1 MELFGRASHGAGL
14 IKNIEAKAM
23 TTMLNRD
30 IYNKPPKENRLVN
43 NGVAEVSEDHSEA
56 AQAILR
62 YELDTFVCDGQY
74 EKGLE
79 TILEKFLLNLDS
91 QTEQPGVWISGFY
104 GSGKSHL
111 AKMLRTLWTD
121 YQFADGATARSIA
134 KVPTGVFESLKELT
148 NKSKRHGGL
157 HAAAGKLGSGA
168 GDKVRLAL
176 LGIVFKSKGL
186 PEQYNQA
193 QLVLWM
199 KREEILDKVE
209 SELKAN
215 GRTLVQELPHMYVS
229 GYLAKAI
236 LKARPDLAHT
246 EADARKLLKEQFP
259 QVTDVTSDQ
268 MTTAI
273 EAALAEDGKFPLTL
287 VVLDEVQQFI
297 GADAEKAFQVQ
308 EVTETLSKHFNG
320 RLLFVGTGQSALSG
334 MPNLQR
340 LMGRF
345 PVQVMLGDWDVE
357 NVTRQIILAKKP
369 SVQPDIEKVWRGN
382 LGEIS
387 RHLRGTKLEH
397 VTEDENVLTSDY
409 PLLPVR
415 RRFWER
421 VLRTIDT
428 TGTVSQLRS
437 QLRVVHEAVLATAD
451 VPLGHVV
458 SGDFLYDQIAANL
471 VSTAQLPK
479 EVFENVQRFAAGDE
493 KAQLKAKL
501 LKLIYLINK
510 LPADA
515 ALDIGLKAT
524 EESLADLLVTD
535 LSAGSSE
542 LRKSLPALLDELQN
556 NDRLVMAMAGGSGTE
571 YRLQTRE
578 SSAWYDEF
586 RAQEAELKAAPQRV
600 EQKRSELLKA
610 RFGEVLKKVRV
621 TQGKSP
627 EVRTL
632 TPSYDDSLPKD
643 NDKNLFIWIQ
653 DGWQNDEKSVIA
665 ESKGKSADNP
675 TLFAYLPAQNKTE
688 LTNAIVALEAAR
700 TTLQKKGTPAT
711 EEGRDAQ
718 RSMESRQRNAEK
730 ELADLIDKLMSGVR
744 VFQAGGQEASD
755 GNDLADRINRAA
767 KSSAIRL
774 YSQFDA
780 ADHEQWGKVLEE
792 ARKGNL
798 EALKAVGHTQEAD
811 KHPVCQ
817 KLLGYIGPGKKG
829 SEIRENFDAPPYGWP
844 RDAIDGALYALL
856 AAGHINAT
864 DAASKPV
871 DAKSLDRAKLTQ
883 TSFRRESINITPI
896 QLIKIRKLFDAVG
909 VPCQP
914 KEELN
919 KMPALLAKL
928 REQASRAGG
937 IAPAPEAPKLT
948 VVEAIEAQSGNA
960 QLLELFNRN
969 DEVLALSQ
977 AWSKTAEEI
986 AKRLPTWNK
995 LGDLL
1000 RHAKALGPYA
1010 KLKAETDAVLN
1021 QRSLLAEPDS
1031 VRPLLDEAV
1040 DLLRQALKAKLDG
1053 FEQVFAQQWAQLQE
1067 DADWKKLSDAQRE
1080 DLTVKH
1086 HLTKPAQVAI
1096 GTPEQLQDALDDC
1109 DLDHWVS
1116 KTQALPSRFEAARHA
1131 AVQLLK
1137 PNVVHVS
1144 LPKRTLNDEAELKA
1158 WLTEVE
1164 ALLSAKLQKGPVAL

>member
-1 MELFGRASHGAGL
+1 
-14 IKNIEAKAM
+14 
-23 TTMLNRD
+23 MLNRD

-43 NGVAEVSEDHSEA
+43 NGVAEVSEDHSDA

-62 YELDTFVCDGQY
+62 YELESFVCDGQY

-79 TILEKFLLNLDS
+79 TILDKFLLNLDAG
-91 QTEQPGVWISGFY
+91 TEQPGVWISGFF

-121 YQFADGATARSIA
+121 YQFADGATARSLA
-134 KVPTGVFESLKELT
+134 KLPTGVFEHLKEL
-148 NKSKRHGGL
+148 SMQGRRHGGL
-157 HAAAGKLGSGA
+157 HAAAGKLGAGA

-193 QLVLWM
+193 QFVLWM
-199 KREEILDKVE
+199 TREGILSTVE
-209 SELKAN
+209 AELKSA
-215 GRTLVQELPHMYVS
+215 GRSLAQELPHMYVS
-229 GYLAKAI
+229 SHLAKA
-236 LKARPDLAHT
+236 LLQARPGLAHT

-259 QVTDVTSDQ
+259 QVTDVTSEQ

-273 EAALAEDGKFPLTL
+273 ADALSVDGKFPLTL
-287 VVLDEVQQFI
+287 VVLDEVQQFV
-297 GADAEKAFQVQ
+297 GNDVEKAFQVQ

-320 RLLFVGTGQSALSG
+320 KLLFVATGQSALSG
-334 MPNLQR
+334 MANLQR

-369 SVQPDIEKVWRGN
+369 SAQPDVEHVWRAN

-397 VTEDENVLTSDY
+397 VTDDEDVMTSDY

-451 VPLGHVV
+451 APLGHVV

-479 EVFENVQRFAAGDE
+479 EVFENVQRFSAGDAD
-493 KAQLKAKL
+493 AQLKAKL

-524 EESLADLLVTD
+524 EEALADLLVTD

-542 LRKSLPALLDELQN
+542 LRKKLPDLLGELQN
-556 NDRLVMAMAGGSGTE
+556 KDRLVMALAGSSGTE

-600 EQKRSELLKA
+600 EQKRADLLKG
-610 RFGEVLKKVRV
+610 RFSDVLKKVRV
-621 TQGKSP
+621 VQGKDNVERRLAP
-627 EVRTL
+627 I
-632 TPSYDDSLPKD
+632 YDDNLPKD
-643 NDKNLFIWIQ
+643 HDKSLYLWIQ
-653 DGWQNDEKSVIA
+653 DGWQTEEKSVIA
-665 ESKGKSADNP
+665 EAKAKNSDNP
-675 TLFAYLPAQNKTE
+675 TLFAFLPAQHKTE

-700 TTLQKKGTPAT
+700 TTLQKKGSPST

-718 RSMESRQRNAEK
+718 RSMESRQRTAER
-730 ELADLIDKLMSGVR
+730 ELVELLELLVAGVR
-744 VFQAGGQEASD
+744 VFQAGGQEALD

-767 KSSAIRL
+767 RSSAIRL

-780 ADHEQWGKVLEE
+780 ADHDMWSKVLDE

-817 KLLGYIGPGKKG
+817 KLLAYIGPGKKG
-829 SEIRENFDAPPYGWP
+829 AEIRDNFEAPPFGWP

-856 AAGHINAT
+856 AAGHIKASDAT
-864 DAASKPV
+864 SKPV

-883 TSFRRESINITPI
+883 TSFQREIVNITPI
-896 QLIKIRKLFDAVG
+896 QLIKIRKLFDAVR

-914 KEELN
+914 KEELI
-919 KMPALLAKL
+919 KLPALLAKL
-928 REQASRAGG
+928 RDQASKAGG
-937 IAPAPEAPKLT
+937 QAPAPEMPKLT
-948 VVEAIEAQSGNA
+948 ALEAVEGQTGNA
-960 QLLELFNRN
+960 QLLELFSRY
-969 DEVLALSQ
+969 DELVGLSK
-977 AWSKTAEEI
+977 AWTQTADDI
-986 AKRLPTWNK
+986 AKRLPVWRK
-995 LGDLL
+995 LIELL

-1010 KLKAETDAVLN
+1010 ALKAEVDAIEA
-1021 QRSLLAEPDS
+1021 QRSLLSDPDP
-1031 VRPLLDEAV
+1031 VRPLLDKTV
-1040 DLLRQALKAKLDG
+1040 DLLRQALNAKLEAFQKT
-1053 FEQVFAQQWAQLQE
+1053 FEHQQAQLQA
-1067 DADWKKLSDAQRE
+1067 DADWNRLSDAQRAE
-1080 DLTVKH
+1080 LSTQH
-1086 HLTKPAQVAI
+1086 HLTAPETVQL

-1109 DLDHWVS
+1109 ELEHWVA

-1137 PNVVHVS
+1137 PNVVYVP
-1144 LPKRTLNDEAELKA
+1144 LPKRTLNDESELKA
-1158 WLTEVE
+1158 WLEEVE
-1164 ALLSAKLQKGPVAL
+1164 ALLSTKLKQGPIAL

>member
-1 MELFGRASHGAGL
+1 
-14 IKNIEAKAM
+14 
-23 TTMLNRD
+23 MLNKD
-30 IYNKPPKENRLVN
+30 IYNKAPQENRLVN

-62 YELDTFVCDGQY
+62 YELESFVCDGQY

-79 TILEKFLLNLDS
+79 TILDKFLLNLDS
-91 QTEQPGVWISGFY
+91 GSEQPGVWISGFY

-121 YQFADGATARSIA
+121 YQFADGATARSLA
-134 KVPTGVFESLKELT
+134 KLPTGVFEHLKELST
-148 NKSKRHGGL
+148 QGKRYGAL
-157 HAAAGKLGSGA
+157 HAAAGKLGAGA

-176 LGIVFKSKGL
+176 LGIIFKSKGL

-193 QLVLWM
+193 QFVLWLT
-199 KREEILDKVE
+199 REGLLAQVE
-209 SELKAN
+209 SELHAVS
-215 GRTLVQELPHMYVS
+215 RSLTQELPHMYVS
-229 GYLAKAI
+229 SHLAKAL

-273 EAALAEDGKFPLTL
+273 ADALTVDGHFPLTL

-320 RLLFVGTGQSALSG
+320 KLLFVGTGQSALSG

-369 SVQPDIEKVWRGN
+369 TAMPEVEHVWRAN

-397 VTEDENVLTSDY
+397 VTEDEDVMTSDY

-451 VPLGHVV
+451 APLGHVV

-479 EVFENVQRFAAGDE
+479 EVFENVQRFAAGD
-493 KAQLKAKL
+493 ANSQLKAKL
-501 LKLIYLINK
+501 LKLVYLINK
-510 LPADA
+510 LPSDA
-515 ALDIGLKAT
+515 AMDIGLKAT
-524 EESLADLLVTD
+524 EDALADLLVTD
-535 LSAGSSE
+535 LSAGSAD
-542 LRKSLPALLDELQN
+542 LRKKLPALLDELQN
-556 NDRLVMAMAGGSGTE
+556 KDRLVMALVGGSGTE

-600 EQKRSELLKA
+600 EQKRADLLKA
-610 RFGEVLKKVRV
+610 RFIDMLKKVRV
-621 TQGKSP
+621 VQGKDNVERRLAP
-627 EVRTL
+627 T
-632 TPSYDDSLPKD
+632 YDDTLARD
-643 NDKNLFIWIQ
+643 HAQALYLWIQ
-653 DGWQNDEKSVIA
+653 DGWQTEEKSVIA
-665 ESKGKSADNP
+665 EAKGKSADNP
-675 TLFAYLPAQNKTE
+675 TLFAFLPAQHKTE

-700 TTLQKKGTPAT
+700 TTLQKKGSPST

-718 RSMESRQRNAEK
+718 RSMESRQRTAEK
-730 ELADLIDKLMSGVR
+730 ELTELLEQLFGNVR
-744 VFQAGGQEASD
+744 VFQAGGQEAQD

-780 ADHEQWGKVLEE
+780 ADHDQWSKVLDE

-798 EALKAVGHTQEAD
+798 EALKAVGHSQEAD

-817 KLLGYIGPGKKG
+817 KLLAYIGPGKKG
-829 SEIRENFDAPPYGWP
+829 AEIREQFEAPPFGWP

-856 AAGHINAT
+856 AAGHLKARDAT
-864 DAASKPV
+864 SKPV

-883 TSFRRESINITPI
+883 AHFQRESVNIAPL
-896 QLIKIRKLFDAVG
+896 QFIKIRSLFSSVG

-914 KEELN
+914 KEELA
-919 KMPALLAKL
+919 KVPLLLAKL
-928 REQASRAGG
+928 RDQAAKAGG
-937 IAPAPEAPKLT
+937 PSPAPEPPKLALIET
-948 VVEAIEAQSGNA
+948 VEGQSGNA
-960 QLLELFNRN
+960 QLLELFTRF
-969 DEVLALSQ
+969 DDIAALSKSWTQ
-977 AWSKTAEEI
+977 TADAI
-986 AKRLPTWNK
+986 AKRLPVWRQ
-995 LGDLL
+995 LEQLL
-1000 RHAKALGPYA
+1000 RHAKALGPYVA
-1010 KLKAETDAVLN
+1010 LKAERDAIEA
-1021 QRSLLAEPDS
+1021 QRSLLAEPDP
-1031 VRPLLDEAV
+1031 VRPLLDKTV
-1040 DLLRQALKAKLDG
+1040 DLLRQALKAKLD
-1053 FEQVFAQQWAQLQE
+1053 VFAQTHAQQQALLDA
-1067 DADWKKLSDAQRE
+1067 DADWAKLTDAQRAT
-1080 DLTVKH
+1080 LTEAH
-1086 HLTKPAQVAI
+1086 HLAAPAAVTL
-1096 GTPEQLQDALDDC
+1096 GTAELLQEALDEC

-1116 KTQALPSRFEAARHA
+1116 KMQALTSRFQAVRHA

-1137 PNVVHVS
+1137 PNVVQVS
-1144 LPKRTLNDEAELKA
+1144 IPRRTLNDATELKA
-1158 WLTEVE
+1158 WLKEVE
-1164 ALLSAKLQKGPVAL
+1164 LMIEQALQKGPVSL

>member
-1 MELFGRASHGAGL
+1 
-14 IKNIEAKAM
+14 
-23 TTMLNRD
+23 MLNRD
-30 IYNKPPKENRLVN
+30 IYNKAPKDNSLVN

-62 YELDTFVCDGQY
+62 YELETFVCDGQY

-79 TILEKFLLNLDS
+79 TILDKFLVNLDAG
-91 QTEQPGVWISGFY
+91 TEQPGVWISGFY

-111 AKMLRTLWTD
+111 VKMLRTLWTD
-121 YQFADGATARSIA
+121 YQFADGATARSLA
-134 KVPTGVFESLKELT
+134 NLPTGVFEQLKEL
-148 NKSKRHGGL
+148 SVQGKRYGGL
-157 HAAAGKLGSGA
+157 HAAAGKLGAGA

-176 LGIVFKSKGL
+176 LGIVFKSMGL

-193 QLVLWM
+193 QFVLWM
-199 KREEILDKVE
+199 KREGILPIVQT
-209 SELKAN
+209 ELQSV
-215 GRTLVQELPHMYVS
+215 GRTLAQELPHLYVS
-229 GYLAKAI
+229 KHLAKAV
-236 LKARPDLAHT
+236 LQGRPDLADT
-246 EADARKLLKEQFP
+246 EAEARKLLKEQFP
-259 QVTDVTSDQ
+259 QVTDVTSEQ
-268 MTTAI
+268 MISAI

-287 VVLDEVQQFI
+287 VVLDEVQQYI

-320 RLLFVGTGQSALSG
+320 KLLFVGTGQSALSG

-369 SVQPDIEKVWRGN
+369 SAQPEVEHVWRDN

-397 VTEDENVLTSDY
+397 VTEDEDVLTSDY

-437 QLRVVHEAVLATAD
+437 QLRVVHEAVLDTANA
-451 VPLGHVV
+451 PLGHVV

-493 KAQLKAKL
+493 HAQLKGKL

-515 ALDIGLKAT
+515 AMDIGLKAT
-524 EESLADLLVTD
+524 EEVLADLLVTD

-542 LRKSLPALLDELQN
+542 LRKKLPALLDELQN
-556 NDRLVMAMAGGSGTE
+556 KDRLVMALAGGNGTE

-578 SSAWYDEF
+578 SSSWYDEF

-600 EQKRSELLKA
+600 EQKRADLLKT
-610 RFGEVLKKVRV
+610 RFGDVLKKVRV
-621 TQGKSP
+621 VQGKDNV
-627 EVRTL
+627 ERRL
-632 TPSYDDSLPKD
+632 TPTYDEVLPKD
-643 NDKNLFIWIQ
+643 HDKSLYLWIQ
-653 DGWQNDEKSVIA
+653 DGWQTEEKSVIA
-665 ESKGKSADNP
+665 ESRAKSADNP
-675 TLFAYLPAQNKTE
+675 TLFAFLPAQHKTE
-688 LTNAIVALEAAR
+688 LINAIVALEAAR
-700 TTLQKKGTPAT
+700 TTLQKKGSPAT

-718 RSMESRQRNAEK
+718 RSMESRQRTAER
-730 ELADLIDKLMSGVR
+730 ELSELLDLLMAGVR

-767 KSSAIRL
+767 RSSAIRL

-780 ADHEQWGKVLEE
+780 ADHDMWSKVLDE

-817 KLLGYIGPGKKG
+817 KLLAFIGPGKKG
-829 SEIRENFDAPPYGWP
+829 AEIRDNFDAPPYGWP

-856 AAGHINAT
+856 AAGHIKAF
-864 DAASKPV
+864 DAATKSV

-883 TSFRRESINITPI
+883 ASFQRESVNITPP
-896 QLIKIRKLFDAVG
+896 QLIKIRSLFSAVG

-914 KEELN
+914 KEELT
-919 KMPALLAKL
+919 KLPALLAKL
-928 REQASRAGG
+928 RDQASKAGG
-937 IAPAPEAPKLT
+937 QAPAPETPKLT
-948 VVEAIEAQSGNA
+948 VIEAIEAQSGNA
-960 QLLELFNRN
+960 QLLELFTRYDEIVGLSKAWTQTAN
-969 DEVLALSQ
+969 D
-977 AWSKTAEEI
+977 I
-986 AKRLPTWNK
+986 AKRLPVWRQLNQ
-995 LGDLL
+995 LL
-1000 RHAKALGPYA
+1000 PHAKALGPYA
-1010 KLKAETDAVLN
+1010 AIKAEVDAIEA
-1021 QRSLLAEPDS
+1021 QRSLLAEPDP
-1031 VRPLLDEAV
+1031 VRPLLDKTV
-1040 DLLRQALKAKLDG
+1040 DLLRQALNAKLDG
-1053 FEQVFAQQWAQLQE
+1053 FEQTHTQQQIQLQQ
-1067 DADWKKLSDAQRE
+1067 DADWKKLSDSQRDELSAQHNLSA
-1080 DLTVKH
+1080 LT
-1086 HLTKPAQVAI
+1086 QVTL
-1096 GTPEQLQDALDDC
+1096 GTPDELQDALDEC
-1109 DLDHWVS
+1109 DLDHWVA

-1131 AVQLLK
+1131 AVQRLK
-1137 PNVVHVS
+1137 PNVVHVA
-1144 LPKRTLNDEAELKA
+1144 LPKRTLNDEAELKT
-1158 WLTEVE
+1158 WLAEVE
-1164 ALLSAKLQKGPVAL
+1164 ALLSAKLKQGPVAL

>member
-1 MELFGRASHGAGL
+1 M
-14 IKNIEAKAM
+14 N
-23 TTMLNRD
+23 MLNRD
-30 IYNKPPKENRLVN
+30 IYNTAPKENRLAN

-56 AQAILR
+56 AQTILR
-62 YELDTFVCDGQY
+62 YELESFVCDGQY

-79 TILEKFLLNLDS
+79 VILDKFLLNLDAGS
-91 QTEQPGVWISGFY
+91 EQPGVWISGFY

-121 YQFADGATARSIA
+121 YQFSDGATARSLA
-134 KVPTGVFESLKELT
+134 KLPAGVFEHLKELST
-148 NKSKRHGGL
+148 QGKRYGSL
-157 HAAAGKLGSGA
+157 HAAAGKLGAGA

-176 LGIVFKSKGL
+176 LGIVFKSRGL

-199 KREEILDKVE
+199 TREGILPTVE
-209 SELKAN
+209 AELKSA
-215 GRTLVQELPHMYVS
+215 GRSVAQELPHMYVS
-229 GYLAKAI
+229 SHLAKAL

-259 QVTDVTSDQ
+259 QVTDVSSEQ

-287 VVLDEVQQFI
+287 VVLDEVQQYI

-369 SVQPDIEKVWRGN
+369 TAQPQVESVWRAN

-397 VTEDENVLTSDY
+397 VTDDEDVMTSDY

-451 VPLGHVV
+451 APLGHVV
-458 SGDFLYDQIAANL
+458 SGEFLYDQIAANL

-493 KAQLKAKL
+493 HAQLKAKV
-501 LKLIYLINK
+501 LKLVFLINK

-524 EESLADLLVTD
+524 EDALADLLVTD
-535 LSAGSSE
+535 LSAGSAE
-542 LRKSLPALLDELQN
+542 LRKQLPALLDELQN
-556 NDRLVMAMAGGSGTE
+556 KDRLVMALAGSSGTE

-600 EQKRSELLKA
+600 EQKRSDLLKT
-610 RFGEVLKKVRV
+610 RFAEVLKKVRV
-621 TQGKSP
+621 VQGKDNVERRLAP
-627 EVRTL
+627 T
-632 TPSYDDSLPKD
+632 YDDTLPKD
-643 NDKNLFIWIQ
+643 HAQAMYLWIQ
-653 DGWQNDEKSVIA
+653 DGWQTEEKSVLA
-665 ESKGKSADNP
+665 EAKGKSADNP
-675 TLFAYLPAQNKTE
+675 TLFAFLPAQHKTE

-700 TTLQKKGTPAT
+700 TTLQRKGSPST

-718 RSMESRQRNAEK
+718 RSMESRQRTAEK
-730 ELADLIDKLMSGVR
+730 DLAELLEQLFGTVR
-744 VFQAGGQEASD
+744 VFQAGGQEAQD

-774 YSQFDA
+774 YGQFDA
-780 ADHEQWGKVLEE
+780 ADHDQWSKVLDE

-798 EALKAVGHTQEAD
+798 EALKAVGHSQEAD

-817 KLLGYIGPGKKG
+817 KVLTFIGPGKKG
-829 SEIRENFDAPPYGWP
+829 AEIRENFEAPPFGWP

-856 AAGHINAT
+856 AAGHLKAS
-864 DAASKPV
+864 DAASKAV

-883 TSFRRESINITPI
+883 TSFQRESVNITPS
-896 QLIKIRKLFDAVG
+896 QLIKIRSLFSTVG

-919 KMPALLAKL
+919 KVPALMSKL
-928 REQASRAGG
+928 RDQAAKAGG
-937 IAPAPEAPKLT
+937 PTPAPEAPKLT
-948 VVEAIEAQSGNA
+948 LIEAIEGQSGNA
-960 QLLELFNRN
+960 QLLELHTRF
-969 DEVLALSQ
+969 DDITALSK
-977 AWSKTAEEI
+977 AWTQTAEAI
-986 AKRLPTWNK
+986 AKRLPIWRQ
-995 LGDLL
+995 LDQLL
-1000 RHAKALGPYA
+1000 RHAKTLGPYA
-1010 KLKAETDAVLN
+1010 ALKVERDAIEN
-1021 QRSLLAEPDS
+1021 QRSLLAEPDQ
-1031 VRPLLDEAV
+1031 VRPLLDKTV
-1040 DLLRQALKAKLDG
+1040 DMLRQALKAKL
-1053 FEQVFAQQWAQLQE
+1053 EAFAQAHGNQQSHLHA
-1067 DADWKKLSDAQRE
+1067 DADWCKLSESQRAE
-1080 DLTVKH
+1080 LTQSH
-1086 HLTKPAQVAI
+1086 HLDALHSVPL
-1096 GTPEQLQDALDDC
+1096 GTPENLQDALDEC

-1116 KTQALPSRFEAARHA
+1116 RTQALHSRFEAARHA

-1137 PNVVHVS
+1137 PNVVHVAV
-1144 LPKRTLNDEAELKA
+1144 PKRTLNNEAELST
-1158 WLTEVE
+1158 WLVEVE
-1164 ALLSAKLQKGPVAL
+1164 ALIRAKLKDGPVSL

>member
-1 MELFGRASHGAGL
+1 
-14 IKNIEAKAM
+14 
-23 TTMLNRD
+23 MLNRD

-62 YELDTFVCDGQY
+62 YELETFVCDGQY

-79 TILEKFLLNLDS
+79 TILDKFLLNLDS
-91 QTEQPGVWISGFY
+91 KTEQPGVWISGFY

-134 KVPTGVFESLKELT
+134 KLPTGVFEHLKELST
-148 NKSKRHGGL
+148 QGKRYGGL
-157 HAAAGKLGSGA
+157 HAAAGKLGAGA

-176 LGIVFKSKGL
+176 LGIVSKSKGL

-199 KREEILDKVE
+199 KREGILDAVE
-209 SELKAN
+209 AELKSA
-215 GRTLVQELPHMYVS
+215 GRSLAQELPHMYVS
-229 GYLAKAI
+229 GHLAKAL
-236 LKARPDLAHT
+236 LKVRPDLAHT

-259 QVTDVTSDQ
+259 QVTDVTSEQ

-273 EAALAEDGKFPLTL
+273 EAALVHDGKFPLTL
-287 VVLDEVQQFI
+287 VVLDEVQQYI

-320 RLLFVGTGQSALSG
+320 KLLFVGTGQSALSG

-369 SVQPDIEKVWRGN
+369 SVQPEVEKVWRNN

-397 VTEDENVLTSDY
+397 VTDDESVMTSDY

-437 QLRVVHEAVLATAD
+437 QLRVVHEAVLATAEA
-451 VPLGHVV
+451 PLGHVV

-479 EVFENVQRFAAGDE
+479 EVFENVQRFAAGDAN
-493 KAQLKAKL
+493 AQLKAKL

-515 ALDIGLKAT
+515 AMDLGLKAT
-524 EESLADLLVTD
+524 EEALADLLVTD

-542 LRKSLPALLDELQN
+542 LRKSLPALLEELQN
-556 NDRLVMAMAGGSGTE
+556 KDRLVMALAGGSGTE

-600 EQKRSELLKA
+600 EQKRADLLKT
-610 RFGEVLKKVRV
+610 RFAEVLKKVRV
-621 TQGKSP
+621 TQGKGN

-632 TPSYDDSLPKD
+632 SPTYDDTLPKD
-643 NDKNLFIWIQ
+643 NDKSLYLWIQ
-653 DGWQNDEKSVIA
+653 DGWQTEEKSVIA
-665 ESKGKSADNP
+665 ESKAKSSDNP
-675 TLFAYLPAQNKTE
+675 TLFVFLPAQHKTE

-700 TTLQKKGTPAT
+700 TTLQKKGNPST

-730 ELADLIDKLMSGVR
+730 ELAELVDKLIAGVR
-744 VFQAGGQEASD
+744 VFQAGGNEATD

-780 ADHEQWGKVLEE
+780 ADHEQWGRVLDE

-798 EALKAVGHTQEAD
+798 EALKAVGHAEEAE
-811 KHPVCQ
+811 KHLVCQ
-817 KLLGYIGPGKKG
+817 RLLGYIGPGKKG
-829 SEIRENFDAPPYGWP
+829 SEIRENFESPPYGWP
-844 RDAIDGALYALL
+844 RDAIDGALYALM
-856 AAGHINAT
+856 ASGHVNAT

-896 QLIKIRKLFDAVG
+896 QFIKIRKLFDAVG

-919 KMPALLAKL
+919 RMPTLLAKL
-928 REQASRAGG
+928 RERAARAGG
-937 IAPAPEAPKLT
+937 PAPAPEAPKLT
-948 VVEAIEAQSGNA
+948 VIEAIEAQSGNA
-960 QLLELFNRN
+960 QLLELINRH
-969 DEVLALSQ
+969 DELLALSQ
-977 AWSKTAEEI
+977 AWSKAAVEI
-986 AKRLPTWNK
+986 AKRLPAWNR
-995 LGDLL
+995 LENLL
-1000 RHAKALGPYA
+1000 WHAKVLGPYA
-1010 KLKAETDAVLN
+1010 KLKAEADAIEA
-1021 QRSLLAEPDS
+1021 QRGLLTEPDP

-1040 DLLRQALKAKLDG
+1040 DLLRQALKAKLDAFQLG
-1053 FEQVFAQQWAQLQE
+1053 FQQQQALLLL
-1067 DADWKKLSDAQRE
+1067 DADWKKLSNAQRD
-1080 DLTVKH
+1080 DLTAKH
-1086 HLTKPAQVAI
+1086 HLMAPPVVAA

-1158 WLTEVE
+1158 WLAEVE
-1164 ALLSAKLQKGPVAL
+1164 ALLSSKLQKGPVAL

>member
-1 MELFGRASHGAGL
+1 
-14 IKNIEAKAM
+14 
-23 TTMLNRD
+23 MLNRD
-30 IYNKPPKENRLVN
+30 IYNKAPKENRLVN

-62 YELDTFVCDGQY
+62 YELETFVCDGQY

-79 TILEKFLLNLDS
+79 TILDKFLVNLDAG
-91 QTEQPGVWISGFY
+91 TEQPGVWISGFY

-121 YQFADGATARSIA
+121 YQFTDGATARSLA
-134 KVPTGVFESLKELT
+134 KLPTGVFEHLKELST
-148 NKSKRHGGL
+148 QGKRHGAL

-199 KREEILDKVE
+199 SREGILPTVE
-209 SELKAN
+209 AELQAA
-215 GRTLVQELPHMYVS
+215 GRSLAQELPHMYVS
-229 GYLAKAI
+229 SHLAKAL

-259 QVTDVTSDQ
+259 QVTDVTSEQ

-287 VVLDEVQQFI
+287 VVLDEVQQYI

-320 RLLFVGTGQSALSG
+320 KLLFVGTGQSALSG

-369 SVQPDIEKVWRGN
+369 SAQPEVEQVWRSN

-397 VTEDENVLTSDY
+397 VTDDEDVMTSDY

-451 VPLGHVV
+451 APLGHVV

-493 KAQLKAKL
+493 HAQLKAKL
-501 LKLIYLINK
+501 LKLVYLINK

-524 EESLADLLVTD
+524 EEALADLLVTD

-542 LRKSLPALLDELQN
+542 LRKKLPALLDELQN
-556 NDRLVMAMAGGSGTE
+556 KDRLIMALAGGSGTE

-600 EQKRSELLKA
+600 EQKRSDLLKA
-610 RFGEVLKKVRV
+610 RFGDVLKKVRV
-621 TQGKSP
+621 VQGKDNVERRLSP
-627 EVRTL
+627 T
-632 TPSYDDSLPKD
+632 YDDSLPKD
-643 NDKNLFIWIQ
+643 HSNNLYLWIQ
-653 DGWQNDEKSVIA
+653 DGWQTEEKSGIA
-665 ESKGKSADNP
+665 EAKGKPADNP
-675 TLFAYLPAQNKTE
+675 TLFVFLPAQHKTE

-700 TTLQKKGTPAT
+700 TTLQKKGSPAT

-718 RSMESRQRNAEK
+718 RSMESRQRTAEK
-730 ELADLIDKLMSGVR
+730 ELAELVEQLLAGVR
-744 VFQAGGQEASD
+744 VFQAGGQEAVD

-780 ADHEQWGKVLEE
+780 ADHDLWSKVLDE

-798 EALKAVGHTQEAD
+798 EALKAVGHSQEAD

-817 KLLGYIGPGKKG
+817 KLLAYIGPGKKG
-829 SEIRENFDAPPYGWP
+829 AEIRDNFEAPPFGWP

-856 AAGHINAT
+856 AAGHLKAT

-883 TSFRRESINITPI
+883 THFQRESINITPP
-896 QLIKIRKLFDAVG
+896 QLIKIRSLFSAVG
-909 VPCQP
+909 VP
-914 KEELN
+914 
-919 KMPALLAKL
+919 
-928 REQASRAGG
+928 
-937 IAPAPEAPKLT
+937 
-948 VVEAIEAQSGNA
+948 
-960 QLLELFNRN
+960 
-969 DEVLALSQ
+969 
-977 AWSKTAEEI
+977 
-986 AKRLPTWNK
+986 
-995 LGDLL
+995 
-1000 RHAKALGPYA
+1000 
-1010 KLKAETDAVLN
+1010 
-1021 QRSLLAEPDS
+1021 
-1031 VRPLLDEAV
+1031 
-1040 DLLRQALKAKLDG
+1040 
-1053 FEQVFAQQWAQLQE
+1053 
-1067 DADWKKLSDAQRE
+1067 
-1080 DLTVKH
+1080 
-1086 HLTKPAQVAI
+1086 
-1096 GTPEQLQDALDDC
+1096 
-1109 DLDHWVS
+1109 
-1116 KTQALPSRFEAARHA
+1116 
-1131 AVQLLK
+1131 
-1137 PNVVHVS
+1137 
-1144 LPKRTLNDEAELKA
+1144 
-1158 WLTEVE
+1158 
-1164 ALLSAKLQKGPVAL
+1164 

>member
-1 MELFGRASHGAGL
+1 
-14 IKNIEAKAM
+14 
-23 TTMLNRD
+23 MLNRD
-30 IYNKPPKENRLVN
+30 IYNTAPKENRLAN

-56 AQAILR
+56 AQTILR
-62 YELDTFVCDGQY
+62 YELESFVCDGQY

-79 TILEKFLLNLDS
+79 VILDKFLLNLDAGS
-91 QTEQPGVWISGFY
+91 EQPGVWISGFY

-121 YQFADGATARSIA
+121 YQFSDGATARSLA
-134 KVPTGVFESLKELT
+134 KLPAGVFEHLKELST
-148 NKSKRHGGL
+148 QGKRYGSL
-157 HAAAGKLGSGA
+157 HAAAGKLGAGA

-199 KREEILDKVE
+199 TREGILPTVE
-209 SELKAN
+209 AELKLA
-215 GRTLVQELPHMYVS
+215 GRSVAQELPHMYVS
-229 GYLAKAI
+229 SHLAKA
-236 LKARPDLAHT
+236 LLNARPGLAHT

-259 QVTDVTSDQ
+259 QVTDVSSEQ

-287 VVLDEVQQFI
+287 VVLDEVQQYI

-320 RLLFVGTGQSALSG
+320 KLLFVGTGQSALSG

-369 SVQPDIEKVWRGN
+369 TAQPQVESVWRAN

-397 VTEDENVLTSDY
+397 VTDDEDVMTSDY

-451 VPLGHVV
+451 APLGHVV

-493 KAQLKAKL
+493 HAQMKAKV
-501 LKLIYLINK
+501 LKLVFLINK

-524 EESLADLLVTD
+524 EDALADLLVTD
-535 LSAGSSE
+535 LSAGSAE
-542 LRKSLPALLDELQN
+542 LRKQLPVLLDELQN
-556 NDRLVMAMAGGSGTE
+556 KDRLVMALAGSSGTE

-600 EQKRSELLKA
+600 EQKRSDLLKT
-610 RFGEVLKKVRV
+610 RFAEVLKKVRV
-621 TQGKSP
+621 VQGKDNVERRLAP
-627 EVRTL
+627 T
-632 TPSYDDSLPKD
+632 YDDTLPKD
-643 NDKNLFIWIQ
+643 HPQAMYLWIQ
-653 DGWQNDEKSVIA
+653 DGWQTEEKSVLA
-665 ESKGKSADNP
+665 EAKGKSADNP
-675 TLFAYLPAQNKTE
+675 TLFAFLPAQHKTE

-700 TTLQKKGTPAT
+700 TTLQRKGSPST

-718 RSMESRQRNAEK
+718 RSMESRQRTAEK
-730 ELADLIDKLMSGVR
+730 DLAELLEQLFGTVR
-744 VFQAGGQEASD
+744 VFQAGGQEAQD

-774 YSQFDA
+774 YGQFDA
-780 ADHEQWGKVLEE
+780 ADHDQWSKVLDE

-798 EALKAVGHTQEAD
+798 EALKAVGHSQEAD

-817 KLLGYIGPGKKG
+817 KVLTFIGPGKKG
-829 SEIRENFDAPPYGWP
+829 AEIRENFEAPPFGWP

-856 AAGHINAT
+856 AAGHLKAS
-864 DAASKPV
+864 DASSKAV

-883 TSFRRESINITPI
+883 ASFQRESVNITPS
-896 QLIKIRKLFDAVG
+896 QLIKIRSLFSTVG

-919 KMPALLAKL
+919 KVPALMSKL
-928 REQASRAGG
+928 RDQAAKAGG
-937 IAPAPEAPKLT
+937 PTPAPEAPKLT
-948 VVEAIEAQSGNA
+948 LIEAIEGQSGNA
-960 QLLELFNRN
+960 QLLELHTRF
-969 DEVLALSQ
+969 DDITALSK
-977 AWSKTAEEI
+977 AWTQTAEAI
-986 AKRLPTWNK
+986 AKRLPIWRQ
-995 LGDLL
+995 LDQLL
-1000 RHAKALGPYA
+1000 RHAKTLGPYA
-1010 KLKAETDAVLN
+1010 ALKVERDAIEN
-1021 QRSLLAEPDS
+1021 QRSLLAEPDQ
-1031 VRPLLDEAV
+1031 VRPLLDKTV
-1040 DLLRQALKAKLDG
+1040 DLLRQALKAKL
-1053 FEQVFAQQWAQLQE
+1053 EAFAQAHGNQQSHLHA
-1067 DADWKKLSDAQRE
+1067 DADWCKLSEFQRAE
-1080 DLTVKH
+1080 LTQSH
-1086 HLTKPAQVAI
+1086 HLDALHSVPL
-1096 GTPEQLQDALDDC
+1096 GTPENLQDALDEC

-1116 KTQALPSRFEAARHA
+1116 RTQALHSRFEAARHA

-1137 PNVVHVS
+1137 PNVVHVAV
-1144 LPKRTLNDEAELKA
+1144 PKRTLNNEAELST
-1158 WLTEVE
+1158 WLVEVE
-1164 ALLSAKLQKGPVAL
+1164 ELIRAKLKDGPVSL

>member
-1 MELFGRASHGAGL
+1 
-14 IKNIEAKAM
+14 
-23 TTMLNRD
+23 MLNRD
-30 IYNKPPKENRLVN
+30 IYNKAPKENRLVN
-43 NGVAEVSEDHSEA
+43 NGVAEVSEDHSAA
-56 AQAILR
+56 AQDILR
-62 YELDTFVCDGQY
+62 YELETFVCDGQY

-79 TILEKFLLNLDS
+79 TILDKFLVNLDAG
-91 QTEQPGVWISGFY
+91 TEQPGVWISGFY

-121 YQFADGATARSIA
+121 YQFADGATARSLA
-134 KVPTGVFESLKELT
+134 KLPTGVFEHLKELST
-148 NKSKRHGGL
+148 QGKRHGTL
-157 HAAAGKLGSGA
+157 HAAAGKLGAGA

-199 KREEILDKVE
+199 SREGLLPTVE
-209 SELKAN
+209 AELKAA
-215 GRTLVQELPHMYVS
+215 GRSLAQELPHMYVS
-229 GYLAKAI
+229 GHLAKAL

-259 QVTDVTSDQ
+259 QVPDVSSEQ
-268 MTTAI
+268 MTMAI
-273 EAALAEDGKFPLTL
+273 ADALMVDGKFPLTL
-287 VVLDEVQQFI
+287 VVLDEVQQFV
-297 GADAEKAFQVQ
+297 GNDVEKAFQVQ

-320 RLLFVGTGQSALSG
+320 KLLFVATGQSALSG
-334 MPNLQR
+334 MVNLQR

-369 SVQPDIEKVWRGN
+369 SAQPDVEHVWRAN

-397 VTEDENVLTSDY
+397 VTDDEDVMTSDY

-451 VPLGHVV
+451 APLGHVV

-479 EVFENVQRFAAGDE
+479 EVFENVQKFAAGDAH
-493 KAQLKAKL
+493 AQLKGKL

-510 LPADA
+510 LPHEA
-515 ALDIGLKAT
+515 AVDIGLKAT
-524 EESLADLLVTD
+524 EEALADLLVTD

-542 LRKSLPALLDELQN
+542 LRKQLPALLDELQN
-556 NDRLVMAMAGGSGTE
+556 KDRLVMALAGGSGTE
-571 YRLQTRE
+571 FRLQTRE

-586 RAQEAELKAAPQRV
+586 RAQEAELKGAPQRV
-600 EQKRSELLKA
+600 EQKRADLLKG
-610 RFGEVLKKVRV
+610 RFSDVLKKVRV
-621 TQGKSP
+621 VQGKDNVERRLVP
-627 EVRTL
+627 T
-632 TPSYDDSLPKD
+632 YDDSLPKD
-643 NDKNLFIWIQ
+643 NDKSLYLWIQ
-653 DGWQNDEKSVIA
+653 DGWQTEEKSVIA
-665 ESKGKSADNP
+665 EAKAKSADNP
-675 TLFAYLPAQNKTE
+675 TLFAFLRAQQKTE

-700 TTLQKKGTPAT
+700 TTLQKKGSPST

-718 RSMESRQRNAEK
+718 RSMESRQRTAEK
-730 ELADLIDKLMSGVR
+730 ELAELLDQLLAGVR
-744 VFQAGGQEASD
+744 VFQAGGQEAQD

-774 YSQFDA
+774 FSQFDA
-780 ADHEQWGKVLEE
+780 ADHELWSKVLDE

-798 EALKAVGHTQEAD
+798 EALKFVGHTQEAD

-817 KLLGYIGPGKKG
+817 KLLAYIGPGKKG
-829 SEIRENFDAPPYGWP
+829 AEIRDNFEAPPFGWP

-856 AAGHINAT
+856 AAGHIKAT
-864 DAASKPV
+864 DAASKAV

-883 TSFRRESINITPI
+883 TSFQRESVNITPP
-896 QLIKIRKLFDAVG
+896 QLIKIRSLFSAVG

-914 KEELN
+914 KEELA
-919 KMPALLAKL
+919 KLPALLVKL
-928 REQASRAGG
+928 RDQASKAGG
-937 IAPAPEAPKLT
+937 PAPAPEAPKLT
-948 VVEAIEAQSGNA
+948 ALEAIEGQTGNA
-960 QLLELFNRN
+960 QLLELFTRY
-969 DEVLALSQ
+969 DELVGLSKS
-977 AWSKTAEEI
+977 WSKTADDI
-986 AKRLPTWNK
+986 AKRLPVWSK

-1010 KLKAETDAVLN
+1010 TLKAEVEAIAA
-1021 QRSLLAEPDS
+1021 QRSLLADPDP
-1031 VRPLLDEAV
+1031 VRPLLDKTV
-1040 DLLRQALKAKLDG
+1040 DLLRQALNSKLDA
-1053 FEQVFAQQWAQLQE
+1053 FQKTFDQQQVQLHA
-1067 DADWKKLSDAQRE
+1067 DADWQKLSDAQRA
-1080 DLTVKH
+1080 DLSIKH
-1086 HLTKPAQVAI
+1086 HLTAPGALQL

-1109 DLDHWVS
+1109 DLEHWVS

-1137 PNVVHVS
+1137 PNVVHVT
-1144 LPKRTLNDEAELKA
+1144 LPKRTLNDQAELKT
-1158 WLTEVE
+1158 WLAEVE
-1164 ALLSAKLQKGPVAL
+1164 ALLDAQLKQGPVAL

>member
-1 MELFGRASHGAGL
+1 
-14 IKNIEAKAM
+14 
-23 TTMLNRD
+23 MLNRE

-43 NGVAEVSEDHSEA
+43 NGVAEVSEDHSDA

-62 YELDTFVCDGQY
+62 YELETFVCDGQY

-79 TILEKFLLNLDS
+79 TILDKFLLNLDAGS
-91 QTEQPGVWISGFY
+91 EQPGVWISGFY

-121 YQFADGATARSIA
+121 YQFADGATARSLA
-134 KVPTGVFESLKELT
+134 KLPTGVFEHLKELST
-148 NKSKRHGGL
+148 QGKRLGAL
-157 HAAAGKLGSGA
+157 HAAAGKLGAGA

-193 QLVLWM
+193 QFVLWM
-199 KREEILDKVE
+199 QHEGILPTVE
-209 SELKAN
+209 AELHAA
-215 GRTLVQELPHMYVS
+215 GRSLPQELPHMYVS
-229 GYLAKAI
+229 GHLAKAL

-259 QVTDVTSDQ
+259 QVTDVTSEQ

-273 EAALAEDGKFPLTL
+273 ADALSVDGKFPLTL

-320 RLLFVGTGQSALSG
+320 KLLFVGTGQSALSG

-369 SVQPDIEKVWRGN
+369 TAQPEVEHVWRAN

-397 VTEDENVLTSDY
+397 VTDDEDVMTSDY

-437 QLRVVHEAVLATAD
+437 QLRVVHEAVLDTAEA
-451 VPLGHVV
+451 PLGHVV

-479 EVFENVQRFAAGDE
+479 EVFENVQRFAAGD
-493 KAQLKAKL
+493 ANSQLKARL
-501 LKLIYLINK
+501 LKLIYLVNK

-524 EESLADLLVTD
+524 EDALADLLVTD
-535 LSAGSSE
+535 LAAGSAE
-542 LRKSLPALLDELQN
+542 LRKKLPKLLDELQN
-556 NDRLVMAMAGGSGTE
+556 KDRLIMALVGGSGTE

-586 RAQEAELKAAPQRV
+586 RAQDAELKAAPQRV
-600 EQKRSELLKA
+600 EQKRADLLRA

-621 TQGKSP
+621 VQGKDNV
-627 EVRTL
+627 ERRL
-632 TPSYDDSLPKD
+632 TPTYDDTLPKD
-643 NDKNLFIWIQ
+643 NTQNLYLWIQ
-653 DGWQNDEKSVIA
+653 DGWQAEEKSVVA
-665 ESKGKSADNP
+665 EAKSKPADNP
-675 TLFAYLPAQNKTE
+675 TLFAFLPAQHKTE

-700 TTLQKKGTPAT
+700 TTLQRKGSPST

-718 RSMESRQRNAEK
+718 RSMESRQRTAEK
-730 ELADLIDKLMSGVR
+730 ELTELLDQLFGGVR
-744 VFQAGGQEASD
+744 VFQAGGQEALD

-767 KSSAIRL
+767 KASAIRL

-780 ADHEQWGKVLEE
+780 ADHEQWSKVLDE
-792 ARKGNL
+792 ARRGNL
-798 EALKAVGHTQEAD
+798 EALKAVGHIQEAD

-817 KLLGYIGPGKKG
+817 KLLTFIGPGKKG
-829 SEIRENFDAPPYGWP
+829 AEIRDNFEAPPYGWP

-856 AAGHINAT
+856 AAGHLKASDAT
-864 DAASKPV
+864 SKPV

-883 TSFRRESINITPI
+883 TAFQRESVNITPP
-896 QLIKIRKLFDAVG
+896 QLIKIRSLFSKVG

-914 KEELN
+914 KEELA
-919 KMPALLAKL
+919 KVPALLAKL
-928 REQASRAGG
+928 REQAARAGG
-937 IAPAPEAPKLT
+937 SAPAPETPKLALF
-948 VVEAIEAQSGNA
+948 ESIEGQSGNA
-960 QLLELFNRN
+960 QLLALFDGF
-969 DEVLALSQ
+969 DEIVGLSKSWTQ
-977 AWSKTAEEI
+977 IADAI
-986 AKRLPTWNK
+986 AKRLPVWRQLTE
-995 LGDLL
+995 LL
-1000 RHAKALGPYA
+1000 RHAKGLGPYA
-1010 KLKAETDAVLN
+1010 ALKAELDAIEA
-1021 QRSLLAEPDS
+1021 QRSLLAEPDM
-1031 VRPLLDEAV
+1031 VRPLLDKVV
-1040 DLLRQALKAKLDG
+1040 DLLRQALKAKLEA
-1053 FEQVFAQQWAQLQE
+1053 FQQTFSQHQAQLQA
-1067 DADWKKLSDAQRE
+1067 DADWAKLTDAQRTE
-1080 DLTVKH
+1080 LSQNH
-1086 HLTKPAQVAI
+1086 HMVPPIAVAL
-1096 GTPEQLQDALDDC
+1096 GTPEQLQDALDEC
-1109 DLDHWVS
+1109 DLEHWAA
-1116 KTQALPSRFEAARHA
+1116 KTQALSNRFEVARHA

-1137 PNVVHVS
+1137 PNVVHVTV
-1144 LPKRTLNDEAELKA
+1144 PRRTLNDEGELKA
-1158 WLTEVE
+1158 WLAEVE
-1164 ALLSAKLQKGPVAL
+1164 ALLTAKLKLGPVAL

>member
-1 MELFGRASHGAGL
+1 
-14 IKNIEAKAM
+14 
-23 TTMLNRD
+23 MLNRD
-30 IYNKPPKENRLVN
+30 IYTKPPKENRLVN

-62 YELDTFVCDGQY
+62 YELETFVCDGQY

-79 TILEKFLLNLDS
+79 TILDKFLLNLDAG
-91 QTEQPGVWISGFY
+91 TEQPGVWISGFY

-121 YQFADGATARSIA
+121 YQFADGATARSLA
-134 KVPTGVFESLKELT
+134 KLPTGVFEHLKELST
-148 NKSKRHGGL
+148 QGKRHGAL
-157 HAAAGKLGSGA
+157 HAAAGKLGAGA

-193 QLVLWM
+193 QFVLWM
-199 KREEILDKVE
+199 RREGILSKVE
-209 SELKAN
+209 AELTAA
-215 GRTLVQELPHMYVS
+215 GRSLAQELPHMYVS
-229 GYLAKAI
+229 THLAKAL
-236 LKARPDLAHT
+236 LKAHPDLAHN

-273 EAALAEDGKFPLTL
+273 ETALALDGKFPLTL
-287 VVLDEVQQFI
+287 VVLDEVQQYI
-297 GADAEKAFQVQ
+297 GTDAEKAFQVQ

-320 RLLFVGTGQSALSG
+320 KLLFVGTGQSALSG

-340 LMGRF
+340 LLGRF

-369 SVQPDIEKVWRGN
+369 SAQPEVERVWRAN

-397 VTEDENVLTSDY
+397 VTDDEDVLTSDY

-428 TGTVSQLRS
+428 SGTVSQLRS

-451 VPLGHVV
+451 APLGHVV

-479 EVFENVQRFAAGDE
+479 EVFENVQRFAAGDAR
-493 KAQLKAKL
+493 AQLKAKL
-501 LKLIYLINK
+501 LKLIFLINK

-524 EESLADLLVTD
+524 EDALADLLVTD

-542 LRKSLPALLDELQN
+542 LRKQLPDLLHELQN
-556 NDRLVMAMAGGSGTE
+556 KDRLVMALAGASGTE

-600 EQKRSELLKA
+600 EQKRADLLKA

-621 TQGKSP
+621 MQGKDNVERRLAP
-627 EVRTL
+627 T
-632 TPSYDDSLPKD
+632 YDDSLPKD
-643 NDKNLFIWIQ
+643 NDKSLYLWIQ
-653 DGWQNDEKSVIA
+653 DGWQTEEKSVIA
-665 ESKGKSADNP
+665 EAKAKSSDNP
-675 TLFAYLPAQNKTE
+675 TLFAFLPAQHKTE
-688 LTNAIVALEAAR
+688 LTNAIVALEASQ
-700 TTLQKKGTPAT
+700 TTLQKKGSPST

-718 RSMESRQRNAEK
+718 RSMESRHRTAEK
-730 ELADLIDKLMSGVR
+730 ELDELLDQLVSGVR
-744 VFQAGGQEASD
+744 VFQAGGQEAAD

-780 ADHEQWGKVLEE
+780 ADQNRWDKVLEE

-798 EALKAVGHTQEAD
+798 EALRAVGHTQEAD

-817 KLLGYIGPGKKG
+817 KLLAYIGPGKKG
-829 SEIRENFDAPPYGWP
+829 AEIRDNFEAPPFGWP

-856 AAGHINAT
+856 AAGHLKAT
-864 DAASKPV
+864 DASSKPV

-883 TSFRRESINITPI
+883 AHFQRESINITPP
-896 QLIKIRKLFDAVG
+896 QLIKIRSLFTAVG

-914 KEELN
+914 KEELT
-919 KMPALLAKL
+919 KVPTLLAKL
-928 REQASRAGG
+928 RDQASKAGG
-937 IAPAPEAPKLT
+937 PAPAPETPKLS
-948 VVEAIEAQSGNA
+948 VIEAIEAQSGNA
-960 QLLELFNRN
+960 QLLELFNRH
-969 DEVLALSQ
+969 DEVLVLSQ
-977 AWSKTAEEI
+977 AWTKTADDI
-986 AKRLPTWNK
+986 AKRLPTWGK

-1010 KLKAETDAVLN
+1010 RLKAEADAIEA
-1021 QRSLLAEPDS
+1021 QRNLLADPDP

-1040 DLLRQALKAKLDG
+1040 ELLRQALKAKLDAFQKG
-1053 FEQVFAQQWAQLQE
+1053 FAQQLSQLQQ
-1067 DADWKKLSDAQRE
+1067 DSDWNKLNDTQRD
-1080 DLTVKH
+1080 DLAAKH
-1086 HLTKPAQVAI
+1086 HLTPSSAVAT
-1096 GTPEQLQDALDDC
+1096 GTPEQLQDALDEC
-1109 DLDHWVS
+1109 DLEHWVS
-1116 KTQALPSRFEAARHA
+1116 KTQALPSRFDAARHA
-1131 AVQLLK
+1131 AVHLLK
-1137 PNVVHVS
+1137 PNVVQVS
-1144 LPKRTLNDEAELKA
+1144 IPRRTLNDEVELKT
-1158 WLTEVE
+1158 WLKEVE
-1164 ALLSAKLQKGPVAL
+1164 TLVSTALQKGPVSL

>member
-1 MELFGRASHGAGL
+1 
-14 IKNIEAKAM
+14 
-23 TTMLNRD
+23 MLNRD

-43 NGVAEVSEDHSEA
+43 NGVAEVSEDHSES

-62 YELDTFVCDGQY
+62 YELETFVCDGQY

-79 TILEKFLLNLDS
+79 TILDKFLINLDS
-91 QTEQPGVWISGFY
+91 KTEQPGVWISGFY

-121 YQFADGATARSIA
+121 YQFTDGATARSIA
-134 KVPTGVFESLKELT
+134 KLPTGVFEHLKELST
-148 NKSKRHGGL
+148 QGKRNGGL
-157 HAAAGKLGSGA
+157 HAAAGKLGAGA

-199 KREEILDKVE
+199 TREGIMDAVE
-209 SELKAN
+209 EELKSA
-215 GRTLVQELPHMYVS
+215 GRSLAQELPHMYVS
-229 GYLAKAI
+229 GPLTKAL

-259 QVTDVTSDQ
+259 QVTDVTSEQ
-268 MTTAI
+268 MTSVI
-273 EAALAEDGKFPLTL
+273 ELALSEEGKFPLTL
-287 VVLDEVQQFI
+287 VVLDEVQQYI
-297 GADAEKAFQVQ
+297 GNDGAKSIDVQ
-308 EVTETLSKHFNG
+308 ELVETLCKHFKG
-320 RLLFVGTGQSALSG
+320 RLLLVATGQSALSG
-334 MPNLQR
+334 TPTLQR
-340 LMGRF
+340 LMARF
-345 PVQVMLGDWDVE
+345 PIPVMLGDWDVE

-369 SVQPDIEKVWRGN
+369 SVQPEVEKVWRNN

-397 VTEDENVLTSDY
+397 VTDDESVMTSDY

-437 QLRVVHEAVLATAD
+437 QLRVVHEAVLATAEA
-451 VPLGHVV
+451 PLGHVV

-479 EVFENVQRFAAGDE
+479 EVFENVQRFAAGDAN
-493 KAQLKAKL
+493 AQLKAKL

-515 ALDIGLKAT
+515 AMDLGLKAT
-524 EESLADLLVTD
+524 EEALADLLVTD

-542 LRKSLPALLDELQN
+542 LRKLLPALLDELQN
-556 NDRLVMAMAGGSGTE
+556 KDRLVMALAGGNGTE

-600 EQKRSELLKA
+600 EQKRADLLKT
-610 RFGEVLKKVRV
+610 RFVEVLKKVRV
-621 TQGKSP
+621 TQGKGN

-632 TPSYDDSLPKD
+632 SPTYDDSLPKD
-643 NDKNLFIWIQ
+643 NDKSLYLWIQ
-653 DGWQNDEKSVIA
+653 DGWQTEEKSVIA
-665 ESKGKSADNP
+665 ESKAKSSDNP
-675 TLFAYLPAQNKTE
+675 TLFAFLPAQHKTE

-700 TTLQKKGTPAT
+700 TTLQKKGNPST

-730 ELADLIDKLMSGVR
+730 ELAELVDKLMAGVR
-744 VFQAGGQEASD
+744 VFQAGGQEATD

-780 ADHEQWGKVLEE
+780 ADHEQWGKVLDE
-792 ARKGNL
+792 ARKGNP
-798 EALKAVGHTQEAD
+798 EALKPVGHTQEVD

-817 KLLGYIGPGKKG
+817 KLLGFIGPGKKG
-829 SEIRENFDAPPYGWP
+829 SEIRENFEAPPYGWP

-856 AAGHINAT
+856 ASGHVNAT

-896 QLIKIRKLFDAVG
+896 QFIKLRKLFDAVG

-919 KMPALLAKL
+919 RMPALLAKL
-928 REQASRAGG
+928 REQASKAGG
-937 IAPAPEAPKLT
+937 PAPAPETPKLT
-948 VVEAIEAQSGNA
+948 VIEAIEAQSGNA
-960 QLLELFNRN
+960 QLLELFNRH

-977 AWSKTAEEI
+977 GWTKTAAEI
-986 AKRLPTWNK
+986 AKRIPAWHK

-1010 KLKAETDAVLN
+1010 KLKAEADAIEA
-1021 QRSLLAEPDS
+1021 QRSLLADPDP

-1040 DLLRQALKAKLDG
+1040 DLLRQALKAKLDAFQQG
-1053 FEQVFAQQWAQLQE
+1053 FAQQQALLQQ
-1067 DADWKKLSDAQRE
+1067 DADWNKLGNTHRDE
-1080 DLTVKH
+1080 LTAKH
-1086 HLTKPAQVAI
+1086 HLTPPPAVAT

-1116 KTQALPSRFEAARHA
+1116 KTQALPSRFDAARHA

-1137 PNVVHVS
+1137 PNVVHVNV
-1144 LPKRTLNDEAELKA
+1144 PRRTLNDEAELKA
-1158 WLTEVE
+1158 WLVEVE
-1164 ALLSAKLQKGPVAL
+1164 ALLSQALKKGPVAL

>member
-1 MELFGRASHGAGL
+1 
-14 IKNIEAKAM
+14 
-23 TTMLNRD
+23 MLNRD
-30 IYNKPPKENRLVN
+30 IYNKAPQDNRLVN
-43 NGVAEVSEDHSEA
+43 NGVAEVSEDHSDA

-62 YELDTFVCDGQY
+62 YELETFVCDGQY

-79 TILEKFLLNLDS
+79 TILDKFLVNLDAG
-91 QTEQPGVWISGFY
+91 TEQPGVWISGFY

-121 YQFADGATARSIA
+121 YQFAGGATARSLA
-134 KVPTGVFESLKELT
+134 KLPTSVFEHLKELST
-148 NKSKRHGGL
+148 QGKRHGSL
-157 HAAAGKLGSGA
+157 HAAAGKLGAGA

-199 KREEILDKVE
+199 SSEGILSTVE
-209 SELKAN
+209 AELQAV
-215 GRTLVQELPHMYVS
+215 GRSLAQELPHMYVS
-229 GYLAKAI
+229 NHLAKAL

-259 QVTDVTSDQ
+259 QVTDVTSEQ

-273 EAALAEDGKFPLTL
+273 ETALAVDGKFPLTL
-287 VVLDEVQQFI
+287 VVLDEVQQFV
-297 GADAEKAFQVQ
+297 GNDVEKAFQVQ

-320 RLLFVGTGQSALSG
+320 KLLFVATGQSALSG
-334 MPNLQR
+334 MVNLQR

-369 SVQPDIEKVWRGN
+369 SAQPEVEHVWRAN

-397 VTEDENVLTSDY
+397 VTEDEEVMTCDY

-451 VPLGHVV
+451 APLGHVV

-479 EVFENVQRFAAGDE
+479 EVFENVQRFAAGD
-493 KAQLKAKL
+493 ADSQLKAKL
-501 LKLIYLINK
+501 LKLVYLINK

-524 EESLADLLVTD
+524 EEALADLLVTD

-542 LRKSLPALLDELQN
+542 LRKKLPALLDELQN
-556 NDRLVMAMAGGSGTE
+556 KDRLVMALAGGSGTE

-586 RAQEAELKAAPQRV
+586 RAQDAELRAAPQRV
-600 EQKRSELLKA
+600 EQKRADLLKA
-610 RFGEVLKKVRV
+610 RYGEVLKKVRV
-621 TQGKSP
+621 VQGKDNVERRLAP
-627 EVRTL
+627 T
-632 TPSYDDSLPKD
+632 YDDSLPKD
-643 NDKNLFIWIQ
+643 SDKNLYLWIQ
-653 DGWQNDEKSVIA
+653 DGWQTEEKSVLA
-665 ESKGKSADNP
+665 EAKAKSAENP
-675 TLFAYLPAQNKTE
+675 TLFAFLPAQHKTE

-700 TTLQKKGTPAT
+700 TTLQKKGSPST

-718 RSMESRQRNAEK
+718 RSMESRLRTAEK
-730 ELADLIDKLMSGVR
+730 ELAELLDQLIAGVR
-744 VFQAGGQEASD
+744 VFQAGGQEAVD

-780 ADHEQWGKVLEE
+780 ADHDLWSKVLDE

-798 EALKAVGHTQEAD
+798 EALKFVGHTQEAD

-817 KLLGYIGPGKKG
+817 KLLAYIGPGKKG
-829 SEIRENFDAPPYGWP
+829 AEIRDNFEAPPFGWP

-856 AAGHINAT
+856 AAGHIKAT
-864 DAASKPV
+864 DVASKAV

-883 TSFRRESINITPI
+883 ASFQRESVNITPP
-896 QLIKIRKLFDAVG
+896 QLIKIRSLFSAVG

-914 KEELN
+914 KEELV
-919 KMPALLAKL
+919 KLPALLAKL
-928 REQASRAGG
+928 RDQAAKAGG
-937 IAPAPEAPKLT
+937 PAPAPEAPKLT
-948 VVEAIEAQSGNA
+948 TLEAIEAQTGNA
-960 QLLELFNRN
+960 QLLELFTRH
-969 DEVLALSQ
+969 DELVGLSK
-977 AWSKTAEEI
+977 AWTKTAEDI
-986 AKRLPTWNK
+986 AKRLPAWNK
-995 LGDLL
+995 LNDLL

-1010 KLKAETDAVLN
+1010 ALKAEVDAITA

-1031 VRPLLDEAV
+1031 VRPLLDKTV
-1040 DLLRQALKAKLDG
+1040 DLLRQALNAKLQS
-1053 FEQVFAQQWAQLQE
+1053 FEQAFQQQQSQLQA
-1067 DADWKKLSDAQRE
+1067 DADWGKLTDAQRT
-1080 DLTVKH
+1080 DLTGKH
-1086 HLTKPAQVAI
+1086 NLTAPAALQL
-1096 GTPEQLQDALDDC
+1096 GTPKQLQDALDGC

-1116 KTQALPSRFEAARHA
+1116 KAQALPSRFEAARHA

-1137 PNVVHVS
+1137 PNVVHVA
-1144 LPKRTLNDEAELKA
+1144 LPKRTLNDEAELKS
-1158 WLTEVE
+1158 WLAEVD
-1164 ALLSAKLQKGPVAL
+1164 ALLSSKLKNGPVAL

>member
-1 MELFGRASHGAGL
+1 
-14 IKNIEAKAM
+14 
-23 TTMLNRD
+23 MLNRD
-30 IYNKPPKENRLVN
+30 IYNKAPKENRLAN
-43 NGVAEVSEDHSEA
+43 NGVAEVSEDHTEA
-56 AQAILR
+56 AQVILR
-62 YELDTFVCDGQY
+62 YELESFVCDGQY

-79 TILEKFLLNLDS
+79 TILDKFLLNLDS
-91 QTEQPGVWISGFY
+91 KTEQPGVWISGFY

-121 YQFADGATARSIA
+121 YQFPDGAAARSIA
-134 KVPTGVFESLKELT
+134 KLPTGVFEHLKELST
-148 NKSKRHGGL
+148 QGRRYGGL
-157 HAAAGKLGSGA
+157 HAAAGKLGAGA

-199 KREEILDKVE
+199 KREGILPDVE
-209 SELKAN
+209 KELQMA
-215 GRTLVQELPHMYVS
+215 GRTLAQELPHMYVS
-229 GYLAKAI
+229 GPLAKAL
-236 LKARPDLAHT
+236 LKVRPDLAHN

-259 QVTDVTSDQ
+259 QATDITSEQ
-268 MTTAI
+268 MTSAI
-273 EAALAEDGKFPLTL
+273 ETALSVEGKFPLTL
-287 VVLDEVQQFI
+287 IVLDEVQQYI
-297 GADAEKAFQVQ
+297 GTDAEKAFQVQ

-369 SVQPDIEKVWRGN
+369 SVQPDIEKVWRSN

-397 VTEDENVLTSDY
+397 ITDDESVLTSDY

-451 VPLGHVV
+451 APLGQVV

-493 KAQLKAKL
+493 SAQLKAKL
-501 LKLIYLINK
+501 LKLIFLINK

-524 EESLADLLVTD
+524 EDVLADLLVTD

-542 LRKSLPALLDELQN
+542 LRKKLPSLLDELQN
-556 NDRLVMAMAGGSGTE
+556 KDHLVMALAGGAGTE

-600 EQKRSELLKA
+600 EQKRADLLKG
-610 RFGEVLKKVRV
+610 RFGDVMKKVRV
-621 TQGKSP
+621 VQGKDNV
-627 EVRTL
+627 ERRL
-632 TPSYDDSLPKD
+632 TPNYEDVLPKD
-643 NDKNLFIWIQ
+643 NNKNLYLWIQ
-653 DGWQNDEKSVIA
+653 DGWQTEEKSVIA
-665 ESKGKSADNP
+665 EAKAKGADNP
-675 TLFAYLPAQNKTE
+675 TLFAFLPAQHKTE
-688 LTNAIVALEAAR
+688 LSNAIVALEAAR
-700 TTLQKKGTPAT
+700 TTQQKKGSPST

-718 RSMESRQRNAEK
+718 RSMESRQRTAEK
-730 ELADLIDKLMSGVR
+730 ELGELLEKLFAGVR
-744 VFQAGGQEASD
+744 VFQAGGQEAVD
-755 GNDLADRINRAA
+755 GNDLSDRINRAA

-774 YSQFDA
+774 YSQFDV
-780 ADHEQWGKVLEE
+780 ADHEQWSKVLDE

-798 EALKAVGHTQEAD
+798 EALKAIGHTQEAD

-817 KLLGYIGPGKKG
+817 KLLAYIGPGKKG
-829 SEIRENFDAPPYGWP
+829 AEIRDNFEAPPYGWP

-856 AAGHINAT
+856 SAGHIKAT
-864 DAASKPV
+864 DAASKAM
-871 DAKSLDRAKLTQ
+871 DAKSLDRAKVTQ
-883 TSFRRESINITPI
+883 TSFQRESVNITPP
-896 QLIKIRKLFDAVG
+896 QLIKIRSLFSTVG

-914 KEELN
+914 KEELS
-919 KMPALLAKL
+919 KVPALLAKL
-928 REQASRAGG
+928 RDQASRAGG
-937 IAPAPEAPKLT
+937 QAPAPDAPKLSSI
-948 VVEAIEAQSGNA
+948 EAIETQTGNA
-960 QLLELFNRN
+960 QLLELFSRY
-969 DEVLALSQ
+969 DELITL
-977 AWSKTAEEI
+977 SKTWAKTANEI
-986 AKRLPTWNK
+986 ARRLPVWNK
-995 LGDLL
+995 LTALL
-1000 RHAKALGPYA
+1000 RHARVLGPYA
-1010 KLKAETDAVLN
+1010 SLKAEVDAIEA
-1021 QRSLLAEPDS
+1021 QRSLLAEPDP
-1031 VRPLLDEAV
+1031 VRPLLDKTV
-1040 DLLRQALKAKLDG
+1040 DLLRQALNAKLES
-1053 FEQVFAQQWAQLQE
+1053 FEQAFQHQLAILQA
-1067 DADWKKLSDAQRE
+1067 DADWNKLSDAQRTE
-1080 DLTVKH
+1080 LAAQHNLAV
-1086 HLTKPAQVAI
+1086 PAALSI
-1096 GTPEQLQDALDDC
+1096 GTAEDLQDALDDC
-1109 DLDHWVS
+1109 ELEHWAA
-1116 KTQALPSRFEAARHA
+1116 KTQALPSRFEAVRHA
-1131 AVQLLK
+1131 AVLLLK

-1144 LPKRTLNDEAELKA
+1144 IPRRTLNDEAELSA
-1158 WLTEVE
+1158 WLKEVE
-1164 ALLSAKLQKGPVAL
+1164 SLVVQALQKGPVSL

>member
-1 MELFGRASHGAGL
+1 
-14 IKNIEAKAM
+14 
-23 TTMLNRD
+23 MLNRD

-62 YELDTFVCDGQY
+62 YELETFVCDGQY

-79 TILEKFLLNLDS
+79 TILDKFLLNLDS
-91 QTEQPGVWISGFY
+91 KTEQPGVWISGFY

-134 KVPTGVFESLKELT
+134 KLPTGVFEHLKELST
-148 NKSKRHGGL
+148 QGKRHGGL
-157 HAAAGKLGSGA
+157 HAAAGKLGAGA

-199 KREEILDKVE
+199 KREGILDAVE
-209 SELKAN
+209 AELNAA
-215 GRTLVQELPHMYVS
+215 GRSLAQELPHMYVS
-229 GYLAKAI
+229 GHLAKAL
-236 LKARPDLAHT
+236 LKVRPDLAHT

-259 QVTDVTSDQ
+259 QVTDVTSEQ

-273 EAALAEDGKFPLTL
+273 EAALVHDGKFPLTL
-287 VVLDEVQQFI
+287 VVLDEVQQYI

-320 RLLFVGTGQSALSG
+320 KLLFVGTGQSALSG

-369 SVQPDIEKVWRGN
+369 SVQPEVEKVWRNN

-397 VTEDENVLTSDY
+397 VTDDESVMTSDY

-437 QLRVVHEAVLATAD
+437 QLRVVHEAVLATAEA
-451 VPLGHVV
+451 PLGHVV

-479 EVFENVQRFAAGDE
+479 EVFENVQRFAAGDAS
-493 KAQLKAKL
+493 AQLKAKL

-515 ALDIGLKAT
+515 AMDLGLKAT
-524 EESLADLLVTD
+524 EEALADLLVTD

-542 LRKSLPALLDELQN
+542 LRKSLPALLEELQN
-556 NDRLVMAMAGGSGTE
+556 KDRLVMALAGGNGTE

-600 EQKRSELLKA
+600 EQKRADLLKT
-610 RFGEVLKKVRV
+610 RFAEVLKKVRV
-621 TQGKSP
+621 TQGKGN

-632 TPSYDDSLPKD
+632 SPTYDDTLPKD
-643 NDKNLFIWIQ
+643 NDKSLYLWIQ
-653 DGWQNDEKSVIA
+653 DGWQTEEKSVIA
-665 ESKGKSADNP
+665 ESKAKSSDNP
-675 TLFAYLPAQNKTE
+675 TLFAFLPAQHKTE

-700 TTLQKKGTPAT
+700 TTLQKKGNPST

-730 ELADLIDKLMSGVR
+730 ELAELVDKLMAGVR
-744 VFQAGGQEASD
+744 VFQAGGQEATD

-780 ADHEQWGKVLEE
+780 ADHEQWGKVLDE

-817 KLLGYIGPGKKG
+817 KLMGFIGPGKKG
-829 SEIRENFDAPPYGWP
+829 SEIRENFEAPPYGWP

-856 AAGHINAT
+856 ASGHVNAT

-883 TSFRRESINITPI
+883 TSFRRESINITSI

-919 KMPALLAKL
+919 RMPALLAKL
-928 REQASRAGG
+928 REQASKAGG
-937 IAPAPEAPKLT
+937 PAPAPEAPKLT
-948 VVEAIEAQSGNA
+948 VIEAIEAQSGNA
-960 QLLELFNRN
+960 QLLELFTRH
-969 DEVLALSQ
+969 DEVLAISQ
-977 AWSKTAEEI
+977 GWTKTAAEI
-986 AKRLPTWNK
+986 AKRMPAWHK

-1010 KLKAETDAVLN
+1010 KLKAEADAIEA
-1021 QRSLLAEPDS
+1021 QRSLLADPDP
-1031 VRPLLDEAV
+1031 VRPLLDETV
-1040 DLLRQALKAKLDG
+1040 DLLRQALKAKLDTFQQG
-1053 FEQVFAQQWAQLQE
+1053 FAQQQALLQQ
-1067 DADWKKLSDAQRE
+1067 DADWNKLVNTQRDE
-1080 DLTVKH
+1080 LTVKH
-1086 HLTKPAQVAI
+1086 HLTPPPSVAT

-1137 PNVVHVS
+1137 PNVVHVAI
-1144 LPKRTLNDEAELKA
+1144 PKRTLNDEAELQS
-1158 WLTEVE
+1158 WLSEVE
-1164 ALLSAKLQKGPVAL
+1164 ALIRTKLKSGPVSL

>member
-1 MELFGRASHGAGL
+1 
-14 IKNIEAKAM
+14 
-23 TTMLNRD
+23 MLNRD
-30 IYNKPPKENRLVN
+30 IYNKAPKENRLVN
-43 NGVAEVSEDHSEA
+43 NGVAEVSEDHSAA
-56 AQAILR
+56 AQDVLR
-62 YELDTFVCDGQY
+62 YELETFVCDGQY

-79 TILEKFLLNLDS
+79 TILDKFLVNLDAGI
-91 QTEQPGVWISGFY
+91 EQPGIWISGFY

-121 YQFADGATARSIA
+121 YQFTDGATARSLA
-134 KVPTGVFESLKELT
+134 KLPTGVFEHLKELST
-148 NKSKRHGGL
+148 QGKRHGTL
-157 HAAAGKLGSGA
+157 HAAAGKLGAGA

-199 KREEILDKVE
+199 SREGLLPTVE
-209 SELKAN
+209 AELKVA
-215 GRTLVQELPHMYVS
+215 GRSLAQELPHMYVS
-229 GYLAKAI
+229 GHLAKAL

-246 EADARKLLKEQFP
+246 EVDARKLLKEQFP
-259 QVTDVTSDQ
+259 QVTDVTSEQ

-273 EAALAEDGKFPLTL
+273 EAALAVDGKFPLTL
-287 VVLDEVQQFI
+287 VVLDEVQQYI

-320 RLLFVGTGQSALSG
+320 KLLFVGTGQSALSG

-369 SVQPDIEKVWRGN
+369 SAQPDVEHVWRAN

-397 VTEDENVLTSDY
+397 VTDDEDVMTSDY

-451 VPLGHVV
+451 APLGHVV
-458 SGDFLYDQIAANL
+458 SGDFLYDQIAASL

-479 EVFENVQRFAAGDE
+479 EVFENVQKFAAGDAH
-493 KAQLKAKL
+493 AQLKSKL

-510 LPADA
+510 LPHEA
-515 ALDIGLKAT
+515 AVDIGLKAT
-524 EESLADLLVTD
+524 EEALADLLVTD

-542 LRKSLPALLDELQN
+542 LRKQLPALLDELQN
-556 NDRLVMAMAGGSGTE
+556 KDRLVMALAGGSGTE
-571 YRLQTRE
+571 FRLQTRE

-586 RAQEAELKAAPQRV
+586 RAQEAEFKAAPQRI
-600 EQKRSELLKA
+600 EQKRADLLKG
-610 RFGEVLKKVRV
+610 RFGEVLKRVRV
-621 TQGKSP
+621 VQGKDNVERRLVP
-627 EVRTL
+627 T
-632 TPSYDDSLPKD
+632 YDDSLPKD
-643 NDKNLFIWIQ
+643 NDKNLYLWIQ
-653 DGWQNDEKSVIA
+653 DGGPTEEKSVIA
-665 ESKGKSADNP
+665 EAKSKAADNP
-675 TLFAYLPAQNKTE
+675 TLFAFVPAQNKTK
-688 LTNAIVALEAAR
+688 LTEAIVALEAAR
-700 TTLQKKGTPAT
+700 TTLQKKGSPST

-718 RSMESRQRNAEK
+718 RSMESRQSTAEK
-730 ELADLIDKLMSGVR
+730 ELAELLDQLLAGVR
-744 VFQAGGQEASD
+744 VFQAGGQEAQD

-774 YSQFDA
+774 FSQFDA
-780 ADHEQWGKVLEE
+780 ADHNLWSKVLDE

-798 EALKAVGHTQEAD
+798 EALKFVGHTQEAD

-817 KLLGYIGPGKKG
+817 KLLAYIGPGKKG
-829 SEIRENFDAPPYGWP
+829 AEIRDNFEAPPFGWP

-856 AAGHINAT
+856 AAGHIKAT
-864 DAASKPV
+864 DASSKAV

-883 TSFRRESINITPI
+883 TSFQRESVNITPT
-896 QLIKIRKLFDAVG
+896 QLIKIRSLFTAVG

-914 KEELN
+914 KDELA
-919 KMPALLAKL
+919 KLPALLVKL
-928 REQASRAGG
+928 RDQASKAGG
-937 IAPAPEAPKLT
+937 PAPAPEAPKLSAL
-948 VVEAIEAQSGNA
+948 EAIEGQTGNA
-960 QLLELFNRN
+960 QLLELFTRY
-969 DEVLALSQ
+969 DELAGLSKS
-977 AWSKTAEEI
+977 WTKTAEDI
-986 AKRLPTWNK
+986 AKRLPVWSK

-1010 KLKAETDAVLN
+1010 TLKGEVDAIAA
-1021 QRSLLAEPDS
+1021 QRSLLADPDP
-1031 VRPLLDEAV
+1031 VRPLLDKTV
-1040 DLLRQALKAKLDG
+1040 DLLRQALNSKLDA
-1053 FEQVFAQQWAQLQE
+1053 FRKTFDQQQAQLHA
-1067 DADWKKLSDAQRE
+1067 DADWQKLSDAQRA
-1080 DLTVKH
+1080 DLSTKH
-1086 HLTKPAQVAI
+1086 HLTAPTALQL

-1109 DLDHWVS
+1109 DLEHWVS

-1137 PNVVHVS
+1137 PNVVHVT
-1144 LPKRTLNDEAELKA
+1144 LPKRTLNDQAELKT
-1158 WLTEVE
+1158 WLAEVE
-1164 ALLSAKLQKGPVAL
+1164 ALLDAKLKQGPVAL